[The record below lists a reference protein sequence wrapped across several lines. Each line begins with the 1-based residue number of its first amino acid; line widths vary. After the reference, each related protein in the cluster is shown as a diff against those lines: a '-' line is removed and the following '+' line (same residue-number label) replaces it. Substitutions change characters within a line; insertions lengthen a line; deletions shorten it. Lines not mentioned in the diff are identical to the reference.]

1 MALPLLAAARLL
13 TAGASKGVLKS
24 AGKKIVKD
32 KLLGGGKDKVKKDA
46 KKSISSDTERGRGG
60 ALVKVEKKSISVQ
73 KLLDKS
79 DRAGQLVRGSTDG
92 DAKKNGSG
100 SLNSLLKDIKTI
112 QKNIDDIIDILGKKK
127 KFDDKKLLNK
137 KKDAS
142 AEKKKQREDE
152 LEEDKKEKS
161 GENRGGI
168 EIKAPSFLDRVINF
182 FSNILLGGLVDFL
195 LTNQQQVFKT
205 LDDIQNG
212 LANNWKFATRLLIG
226 FRKPITA
233 LAKFTAKSLL
243 NPLYLPTKLLKG
255 SINLT
260 GKAVSTTFSALGKSI
275 KSVVNLST
283 RAVSSGAR
291 FGLRAGTAA
300 AGALRGGQGLL
311 GATKAVGTAAQRSFR
326 QATQPKPSAAPKP
339 SAPRG
344 KGLNLLGKPGLSP
357 AKGFFRRIP
366 ILGPILVGVA
376 SYYEDADGDGKPDK
390 NINRSLFKAG
400 GAALGG
406 VLGSFIPIPILG
418 TMLGEF
424 IGEFVGDIF
433 YELIL
438 GKGISGAK
446 TKLWNGIKKALDAGG
461 VALNWVKRGGKKYID
476 NFPKYRIPN
485 PGFPGI
491 IKNALEWSVGWKR
504 PMKGLQDFLGGH
516 PWSPFKIIADNQ
528 WFGNKKGKLSQLPDP
543 TFQLRDP
550 LGFLKHI
557 KNSFFEMPKN
567 PPKDKLADLEPL
579 ENDEGGNQSTRPS
592 PQIQG
597 STPSPEAPTPGASIR
612 GGGSD
617 FWTLVAAASREDGDP
632 QGRADVAQSVY
643 NRLASGAYGGKTIR
657 DLILGTWQ
665 FEPTWRYPNGPKKGN
680 GNPNS
685 EWFNITDAKS
695 AAAATGMSENAMK
708 SVASQLLN
716 ASLQKNAREFVQGR
730 TDFTGYPK
738 SQRSGQVQRKS
749 GDNYFG
755 WDWNYKANKVASVPN
770 FGSQVAQQQSDA
782 VAQQASATNL
792 EMSEKSETRIA
803 EPAMLKGR
811 DTKSPDSTAQL
822 APQQSA
828 ASKSSMMTQS
838 ISQSSQA
845 GRSGLIPLPPTL
857 IPIGG
862 SSQPTGQPLLPSG
875 YSMSKQEMLNNYY
888 QSQLIGFLYKQ
899 G

>member
-13 TAGASKGVLKS
+13 TAGASKGALKS
-24 AGKKIVKD
+24 AGKKVVKD

-60 ALVKVEKKSISVQ
+60 ALVKIEKKSISVQ

-92 DAKKNGSG
+92 DVKKNGTG

-152 LEEDKKEKS
+152 LEEDKKENS

-339 SAPRG
+339 SALKPSAPRG
-344 KGLNLLGKPGLSP
+344 KGLNVLNKPGAIA

-366 ILGPILVGVA
+366 ILGPILIGVA
-376 SYYEDADGDGKPDK
+376 SLMSGEPVNQA
-390 NINRSLFKAG
+390 LFKAG

-406 VLGSFIPIPILG
+406 ALGSFIPIPILG

-446 TKLWNGIKKALDAGG
+446 TKLWNGIKKALDVGG
-461 VALNWVKRGGKKYID
+461 VALNWVKRGSKKYID
-476 NFPKYRIPN
+476 NWPKYRIPN

-543 TFQLRDP
+543 TFQFRDP

-557 KNSFFEMPKN
+557 KNSFFDMPKN
-567 PPKDKLADLEPL
+567 PPKEKLANLEPL
-579 ENDEGGNQSTRPS
+579 ENTEGGRGGRPES
-592 PQIQG
+592 PQIEGATPQG
-597 STPSPEAPTPGASIR
+597 TVTSLGS
-612 GGGSD
+612 GGGSLKNMSEQD
-617 FWTLVAAASREDGDP
+617 WSDLAYIVSGEAARGTDDEYGVAAAVLTRVADP
-632 QGRADVAQSVY
+632 KWP
-643 NRLASGAYGGKTIR
+643 NTIMGV
-657 DLILGTWQ
+657 GTQAGQ
-665 FEPTWRYPNGPKKGN
+665 FEAVYKGLARRDPALAKKLKQNQGKII
-680 GNPNS
+680 
-685 EWFNITDAKS
+685 EALK
-695 AAAATGMSENAMK
+695 
-708 SVASQLLN
+708 VLN
-716 ASLQKNAREFVQGR
+716 GR
-730 TDFTGYPK
+730 TDFKGQSQLKNKGAGDPMFHPRGNFYHYT
-738 SQRSGQVQRKS
+738 SQRKVTDPAPANPPQHWKKWLSGGVSLAQ
-749 GDNYFG
+749 N
-755 WDWNYKANKVASVPN
+755 
-770 FGSQVAQQQSDA
+770 QQQSNA
-782 VAQQASATNL
+782 VAQQAASSQVATDKN
-792 EMSEKSETRIA
+792 ETRIA

-838 ISQSSQA
+838 ISQSPQT
-845 GRSGLIPLPPTL
+845 GKSGLVPLPPTL

-862 SSQPTGQPLLPSG
+862 GYQPTGQPSLPGG